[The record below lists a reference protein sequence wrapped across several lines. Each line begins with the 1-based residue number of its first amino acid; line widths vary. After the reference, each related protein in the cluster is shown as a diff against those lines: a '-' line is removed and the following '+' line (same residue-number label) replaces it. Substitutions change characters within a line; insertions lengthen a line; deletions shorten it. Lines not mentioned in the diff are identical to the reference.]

1 MIPVGLDCETALIRQ
16 GLQAPPLACVAIG
29 TSDHQTL
36 FSREE
41 WLPTVTHLLQD
52 PNILLVGHNIGFDFG
67 VLINDAPHI
76 IPLVFDA
83 YEANRVACTQCRQK
97 LCDIAGGVYRGFDD
111 IEGETQKLNYA
122 LDDLALRHLGR
133 TLDKGTWRLQYG
145 ELIPV
150 PFDQWPEGAKR
161 YPLEDVR
168 ATVDVFA
175 VQEQNAFF
183 LDDQFRQARAS
194 FWLRLMTMWGIR
206 TDERGIRELADRT
219 RRAYDEVAAELRAA
233 GLLRAD
239 HRKRDGGIKEGSR
252 DTKAAQARVI
262 RAYSG
267 LGKEVPLTDG
277 GKSGDKKP
285 CLDKVTCE
293 ESGDPILI
301 KYAQITSL
309 KNVLSKDIPMLR
321 EGMFAPIHTT
331 IEDILETG
339 RTSSRKPNIQNQ
351 RRTGGI
357 RECFVP
363 RCLKCSRVHTA
374 EDVGAGHCL
383 RCLDPV
389 TVLFSCDYEGVE
401 LRTLAQACITILGR
415 SRLAEA
421 LNNGQDPHL
430 MMAAAI
436 LRRPYADLKVI
447 KKAGAGPRCVSGKGN
462 TRCHCDYCMVINA
475 RQTGKVANFGFPGGL
490 GAAALVFFALNNY
503 DVHLTED
510 EARNLKRL
518 WLQEWPEMRDYFA
531 WISSHTDKP
540 FPQIVQL
547 FVNRYR
553 GNVRYTEAC
562 NSIFQG
568 MAADIAKAAGWDI
581 FRACYDFT
589 LDSPLY
595 GCRIVNFV
603 HDEFVGEAP
612 ENRAHE
618 AAYEVRRLM
627 LKAAAPFLPDVKSE
641 VEPALMRRYSKD
653 AKAVFDDDKRLI
665 PWAA

>member
-29 TSDHQTL
+29 AKGYQTL
-36 FSREE
+36 FSRED
-41 WLPTVTHLLQD
+41 WIPTVTHLLED
-52 PNILLVGHNIGFDFG
+52 PDILLVGHNIGFDFG
-67 VLINDAPHI
+67 VLINEAPHL
-76 IPLVFDA
+76 IPLVFNA
-83 YEANRVACTQCRQK
+83 YAANRITCTQCRQK

-122 LDDLALRHLGR
+122 LEDLALRHLGR
-133 TLDKGTWRLQYG
+133 TLDKGTWRLRYG
-145 ELIPV
+145 GLIPV
-150 PFDQWPEGAKR
+150 PFAHWPEGAKL

-168 ATVDVFA
+168 ATLDVWEY
-175 VQEQNAFF
+175 QEQNAFF

-206 TDERGIRELADRT
+206 TDEKGITELAARTRMAYDNVARELRS
-219 RRAYDEVAAELRAA
+219 A
-233 GLLRAD
+233 GLLRED
-239 HRKRDGGIKEGSR
+239 KRKRDGGIREGSR
-252 DTKAAQARVI
+252 DTKAAQARVV
-262 RAYSG
+262 RAYNALSR
-267 LGKEVPLTDG
+267 EIPLTDG
-277 GKSGDKKP
+277 GKTGDRKP

-321 EGMFAPIHTT
+321 EGMYAPIHTT

-351 RRTGGI
+351 KRTGGI

-363 RCLKCSRVHTA
+363 RCLQCSRVHDSR
-374 EDVGAGHCL
+374 DVALGKCL
-383 RCLDPV
+383 RCFGPV
-389 TVLFSCDYEGVE
+389 SVMFSCDYGGLE
-401 LRTLAQACITILGR
+401 LCTLAQACITILGH

-421 LNNGQDPHL
+421 LNNNQDPHL

-436 LRRPYADLKVI
+436 LRRPYGELKAI
-447 KKAGAGPRCVSGKGN
+447 KKAGARADCVSGKGN
-462 TRCHCDYCMVINA
+462 ARCHCDYCVVTNA

-503 DVHLTED
+503 DVHLTEE
-510 EARNLKRL
+510 EARSLKRL

-531 WISSHTDKP
+531 WVSSHTDKA

-568 MAADIAKAAGWDI
+568 LGADIAKAAGWDI
-581 FRACYDFT
+581 LRACYDFT
-589 LDSPLY
+589 IDSPLY

-612 ENRAHE
+612 EGRAHE

-627 LKAAAPFLPDVKSE
+627 LKAAAPYLPDVKIE

-653 AKAVFDDDKRLI
+653 AKPVFDRGRLI